1 MALGHDYAA
10 APPPP
15 PPPPPPV
22 DERGYPCW
30 PLWLPLAALGA
41 GLSAGFVLVAVLA
54 GVLSAAGVDTD
65 AGRAPGFTVAATLI
79 LDVSVVGAS
88 VLLAGTTVRPRP
100 WQFGLRGGSLGFTA
114 KIASIGVLAYFLFD
128 LVYAAVVQPKN
139 PQKVVQDLG
148 ADQSTVLLVTGALV
162 VIVVAPL
169 CEELFFRGFLFR
181 VLRTRMP
188 LWVAALID
196 GVLFGVVHGELV
208 IVPIL
213 TALGMVL
220 CWVYERTGTLFAP
233 IALHALNN
241 TISYGVTTDN
251 GWGAALAVGAVVLA
265 GCVMGII
272 RAQRDTPSVRPAPP
286 APAAAT

>member
-1 MALGHDYAA
+1 MALGPDYAA

-15 PPPPPPV
+15 PPPV
-22 DERGYPCW
+22 DSSGYPRW

-41 GLSAGFVLVAVLA
+41 GLSAGFVLVALLA
-54 GVLSAAGVDTD
+54 GVLSAAGVHTD
-65 AGRAPGFTVAATLI
+65 GGKAPGFTVAATLL

-88 VLLAGTTVRPRP
+88 VLLAGVVTRPRP
-100 WQFGLRGGSLGFTA
+100 WHFGLRGGSLAFTA

-148 ADQSTVLLVTGALV
+148 ADKSTLLLVTGALV
-162 VIVVAPL
+162 VIVVAPV

-196 GVLFGVVHGELV
+196 GILFGVVHGELV

-251 GWGAALAVGAVVLA
+251 GWGAALAIGGVVLA
-265 GCVMGII
+265 GCVVGI
-272 RAQRDTPSVRPAPP
+272 VRVPRGAPAGGP